1 MRVVVVGAGIG
12 GLGSALALS
21 RAGHQVTLLERD
33 ATPLPAS
40 ADEAFHWDRR
50 GAPQVRHSHALLARL
65 RNLLRD
71 RFPDVL
77 TDLHDAGVTEI
88 RFAEMLPETMAD
100 QSPTPGDEDLVA
112 LAGRRTT
119 FEWVLRRAVLG
130 ADRVDLV
137 DGVAVQGL
145 CFAAGGTDA
154 ALVTGVRLTRTDSNE
169 VETVEANIVVV
180 ANGPRSI
187 LPAWLAEGGIALPET
202 VEDTGIVYYSR
213 FFGLLDGAEPPP
225 QSGPIG
231 GDLGYL
237 KYGVFQGDNRTF
249 SVTLA
254 CQADDRRLRALLSDP
269 ATFNHAAAALP
280 ATAPWLA
287 TGLAEPRTEVQVM
300 AKLMNRRRRFLD
312 EHGRPRVL
320 GMHAVGD
327 AHTCTN
333 PMYGRGCSL
342 AMVQATLLADALA
355 AEPTDAVER
364 SMAYE
369 RACEREITPWYEAAV
384 AQDRMNRAA
393 AAAAGAAGVGPV
405 EAIDGRAPLVTEAVS
420 AAPQLPTDV
429 LRDVLRDGLFPALR
443 VDPVVFRA
451 FLRMFNLLTPPDA
464 LLTDGN
470 VVTRVMAVY
479 QDRANRTPE
488 PDLGPDRSGFLAA
501 LHLAGAPAPP

>member
-21 RAGHQVTLLERD
+21 RAGHEVTVLERD

-40 ADEAFHWDRR
+40 ADAAFQWDRR

-77 TDLHDAGVTEI
+77 ADLHHAGVTEI
-88 RFAEMLPETMAD
+88 HFAEMLPETITD
-100 QSPTPGDEDLVA
+100 RSPQPGDEDLVA

-119 FEWVLRRAVLG
+119 FEWVLRRAVL
-130 ADRVDLV
+130 AAERVDLI

-145 CFAAGGTDA
+145 CFSPATTDGDSA
-154 ALVTGVRLTRTDSNE
+154 SPLVTGVRVARAGGSDI
-169 VETVEANIVVV
+169 ETVDADLVVV
-180 ANGPRSI
+180 ANGPRSN
-187 LPAWLAEGGIALPET
+187 LPAWLAEGGVTLPET

-213 FFGLLDGAEPPP
+213 FFNLVDGAEPPRLT
-225 QSGPIG
+225 GPVG

-249 SVTLA
+249 SITLA
-254 CQADDRRLRALLSDP
+254 CQADDKDMRALLIDP
-269 ATFNHAAAALP
+269 LTFNRTAATLP
-280 ATAPWLA
+280 STAPWLA
-287 TGLAEPRTEVQVM
+287 PGMAEAVTEVQVM
-300 AKLMNRRRRFLD
+300 AKLLNRRRRFLD
-312 EHGRPRVL
+312 DRGRPRVL
-320 GMHAVGD
+320 AAHAVGD

-355 AEPTDAVER
+355 AEPVDAVER
-364 SMAYE
+364 SVAYE

-384 AQDRMNRAA
+384 AQDRMNRTENA
-393 AAAAGAAGVGPV
+393 
-405 EAIDGRAPLVTEAVS
+405 APLVSEAVS
-420 AAPQLPTDV
+420 TATQLPAD
-429 LRDVLRDGLFPALR
+429 LFRDVLRHGLFPALR

-464 LLTDGN
+464 LMTDGD

-479 QDRANRTPE
+479 QDRGNRPPE
-488 PDLGPDRSGFLAA
+488 PDLGPERADLLERVSLQ
-501 LHLAGAPAPP
+501 PPPG